1 MSTHESE
8 TEKGQGQLLPS
19 FHTQETIPEQ
29 ATIPSRPSP
38 PPPRPKKRRWF
49 VAGIA
54 ALVIVL
60 LLVVS
65 AGAILLTQL
74 GRQPVTP
81 TPMPKPTA
89 TTAPITTPV
98 STTTTQPT
106 ATPFP
111 TGQWVQVLTGYRVTS
126 LAAAPSYPNVLY
138 ACAIAPGVAVEYR
151 SVQTV
156 LRSADFGAHWQDI
169 GSRAQMSRGCQL
181 AINPTDSYEI
191 YVATSSNPPA
201 DPAVPSYVLEHT
213 SNGGDSWETI
223 HAVLT
228 RSATEALV
236 STLGQT
242 EQKATVYAP
251 SLDAL
256 LAWQGTQLRF
266 GGKRLYSLQ
275 AVPTSLTPT
284 TQGIQG
290 LTRLVMSTDGGHTWN
305 VLDTPIATTGE
316 TAEAY
321 AVNPANLA
329 VFYELAFL
337 PVAPGTGFPP
347 LTLYQSVDGGKTWQ
361 SVVKQI
367 PYSSIIPVEILTGS
381 ENPNVV
387 YLTNTMCAA
396 SQAFHAGGGP
406 VVQLAGS
413 RFSLCMSSDAGKSW
427 RTITAPSQFAYTMG
441 GGVIDQQGQLYTQVT
456 MSGSTEIWHYDP
468 ATATWSMVTQAPHDG
483 SVLAGTPTG
492 ANGATVLW
500 LMSTSGQ
507 IVLYR
512 YVI

>member
-8 TEKGQGQLLPS
+8 TEKEQGQLLPS
-19 FHTQETIPEQ
+19 LHTQETIPGQ

-38 PPPRPKKRRWF
+38 PPLRPKKRRWF

-81 TPMPKPTA
+81 TPAPKPTA
-89 TTAPITTPV
+89 TTAPINTSVPTM
-98 STTTTQPT
+98 TTQPT
-106 ATPFP
+106 ATPTPSP
-111 TGQWVQVLTGYRVTS
+111 TGQWVQVLTGYRLTS
-126 LAAAPSYPNVLY
+126 LAAAPSHPNVLY
-138 ACAIAPGVAVEYR
+138 ACAIAPGVPVEYR

-223 HAVLT
+223 HP
-228 RSATEALV
+228 
-236 STLGQT
+236 
-242 EQKATVYAP
+242 TVYAP
-251 SLDAL
+251 SLNAP
-256 LAWQGTQLRF
+256 LAWQGTQIRF
-266 GGKRLYSLQ
+266 EGKRLYSLQ

-284 TQGIQG
+284 PQGNQG

-305 VLDTPIATTGE
+305 VLDTQIATTGQ
-316 TAEAY
+316 TVEAY
-321 AVNPANLA
+321 AVNPANPA
-329 VFYELAFL
+329 IFYELAFL

-347 LTLYQSVDGGKTWQ
+347 LALYQSVDGGKTWQ
-361 SVVKQI
+361 SVEKQI
-367 PYSSIIPVEILTGS
+367 PYSSISPVEILTGS

-387 YLTNTMCAA
+387 YLTNTACPA

-441 GGVIDQQGQLYTQVT
+441 GGVIDQQGRLYTQVT
-456 MSGSTEIWHYDP
+456 MSGSMEICQYDP
-468 ATATWSMVTQAPHDG
+468 ATATWSKVTQAPRDG

-492 ANGATVLW
+492 ANGTTDLW

-507 IVLYR
+507 IALYR